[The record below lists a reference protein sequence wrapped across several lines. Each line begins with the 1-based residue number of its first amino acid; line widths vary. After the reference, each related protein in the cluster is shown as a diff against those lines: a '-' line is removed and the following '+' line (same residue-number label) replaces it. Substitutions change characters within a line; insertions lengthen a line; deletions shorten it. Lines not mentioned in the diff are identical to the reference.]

1 MTVTSAPV
9 ADVADRAHAEV
20 AGGRGL
26 STRAAHLRAV
36 RRVARWVVGGL
47 MVLAALCLACVGV
60 GVATGT
66 WQIRP
71 VLSGSMRP
79 DLPIGGVVVTERV
92 PMRSLA
98 VGDVAVFHPPAEPH
112 VDYVH
117 RIIWMHRTGSD
128 LLVRTKGDANVTPD
142 PWTLHL
148 RGKWAYVARWSLP
161 WVGYA
166 AVWLHQPS
174 VRRAAVIG
182 AGLLAAVLVGSVLVE
197 QRRKG
202 HPSADGD
209 TPPRPGSAPAA
220 TS

>member
-1 MTVTSAPV
+1 MRRP
-9 ADVADRAHAEV
+9 EV
-20 AGGRGL
+20 AGERHPP
-26 STRAAHLRAV
+26 TRPRRAHLPRV
-36 RRVARWVVGGL
+36 RRTARWVAGGSI
-47 MVLAALCLACVGV
+47 VLVALCLAAVGV

-92 PMRSLA
+92 PLRSLA

-117 RIIWMHRTGSD
+117 RIIWLRRTGSE

-148 RGKWAYVARWSLP
+148 RGRWAYVAHWSIPL
-161 WVGYA
+161 VGYA

-174 VRRAAVIG
+174 VRRGAVIG

-202 HPSADGD
+202 RPSADGG
-209 TPPRPGSAPAA
+209 TPSRSGSLPAP